1 MFTKEDIIA
10 QLPVTEK
17 APYTEEDVEKFA
29 GYCVKL
35 SKDEKSKFICT
46 KSAKDLA
53 SLFKRVQAEWISFD
67 GVHITL
73 QSTGISYD
81 YVAYKNKMFL
91 AYPETRFDV
100 AIVFKND
107 IFSFEKTDGK
117 VSYQHTISNPFGQK
131 DADIIGAYAVVKNS
145 RGEFLTTLSA
155 EDIAKHR
162 KVAKTD
168 FIWKA
173 WFQEMC
179 LKTITKKACKLHY
192 GDVYTKIEEM
202 DNEQYDLS
210 RVSAEKIKENAN
222 AESTGSISSLLK

>member
-10 QLPVTEK
+10 QLPESQN
-17 APYTEEDVEKFA
+17 YTEEDVEKFA

-53 SLFKRVQAEWISFD
+53 SLFRRVQSEGIPFD
-67 GVHITL
+67 GVHVTL

-81 YVAYKNKMFL
+81 YIAYKNKMFL
-91 AYPETRFDV
+91 AYPETKFDV
-100 AIVFKND
+100 ALVYNGDK
-107 IFSFEKTDGK
+107 FSFEKTDGK
-117 VSYQHTISNPFGQK
+117 VLYQHIIANPFGQEDK
-131 DADIIGAYAVVKNS
+131 DVIGAYAVVRNS

-155 EDIAKHR
+155 NDIAKHR
-162 KVAKTD
+162 KIAKTD
-168 FIWKA
+168 FIWKS

-210 RVSAEKIKENAN
+210 RVSAEKIKESAN
-222 AESTGSISSLLK
+222 AESTVSISSLLA

>member
-1 MFTKEDIIA
+1 MFTKEDIIT
-10 QLPVTEK
+10 QLPVTDK
-17 APYTEEDVEKFA
+17 SPYTEEEVEKFA

-53 SLFKRVQAEWISFD
+53 LLFRRVQSEWIPFD
-67 GVHITL
+67 GVHVTL

-91 AYPETRFDV
+91 AYPETKFDV
-100 AIVFKND
+100 ALVYNGDK
-107 IFSFEKTDGK
+107 FSFEKTDGN
-117 VSYQHTISNPFGQK
+117 VLYQHTIANPFGQEDK
-131 DADIIGAYAVVKNS
+131 DVIGAYAIVRNS

-155 EDIAKHR
+155 NDIAKHR

-210 RVSAEKIKENAN
+210 RVSADKIKESAN
-222 AESTGSISSLLK
+222 SESTASISSLLA